1 MTAEEKKLDENILK
15 TRYLRISK
23 IMLLLAIFYT
33 IWITIIVISV
43 YFLGIYKL
51 ALLTM
56 DQWIISGIG
65 LIGVFVILDLL
76 FILHHYIVKKRRIES
91 EKPKPLMFK
100 GKKLH
105 IYTLPM
111 NSKGGIFS
119 KTYIQID
126 ENNILNLR
134 FQMIQPNDLWGRKE
148 V

>member
-1 MTAEEKKLDENILK
+1 MSAEEKKLDENILK
-15 TRYLRISK
+15 TRYLRVSK
-23 IMLLLAIFYT
+23 IMLILAIFYT

-51 ALLTM
+51 AFLTM

-65 LIGVFVILDLL
+65 LIGVFVGLDLI
-76 FILHHYIVKKRRIES
+76 FILHHFLVKKKRIES
-91 EKPKPLMFK
+91 KRPKPLMLK

-105 IYTLPM
+105 IFTLPM

-119 KTYIQID
+119 KTYIEID

-134 FQMIQPNDLWGRKE
+134 FQMIQPNDLWNRKE